1 MERPEKLAGALGR
14 ALQGLNMDLR
24 VREAKAMA
32 LWPDIVGEVT
42 ATKTKPLHVNR
53 GTMVVGVASSAWAN
67 QLNLLKPQL
76 LDSLEARVGAGVIRD
91 LRWKTGPWDDGE
103 AGSGPAPTFARRRL
117 PDAPPLPESQKQAMA
132 DMVAPIDDQKLKSAV
147 ERALLAQAERRQR
160 LAAAGWKPCDRCG
173 VLFDPAP
180 AAPPPLPLCP
190 MCLLEANPG

>member
-14 ALQGLNMDLR
+14 ALKGLNMDLR

-42 ATKTKPLHVNR
+42 AAKTRPLHVNR

-76 LDSLEARVGAGVIRD
+76 LASLESRVGAGVIRD
-91 LRWKTGPWDDGE
+91 LRWKTGPWDDDP
-103 AGSGPAPTFARRRL
+103 AGAGPAPVFGKRKL
-117 PDAPPLPESQKQAMA
+117 PDAPPLPPEEQQAIAELA
-132 DMVAPIDDQKLKSAV
+132 DAIGDEKVKSAV
-147 ERALLAQAERRQR
+147 ERALLAQAERRRR

-180 AAPPPLPLCP
+180 APPPLPLCP
-190 MCLLEANPG
+190 MCLLEAPER